1 MVDAIVSA
9 SVELRG
15 FKMVEKRFESFTA
28 GAVQVGVKT
37 IYDLVW
43 KWRNILA
50 TYPPPYAG
58 EPPMEW
64 VSEKQRRF
72 VLWAIRTGK
81 IKVPY
86 HRTGAYGWNW
96 RVKRDRS
103 VAASEGVVYQL
114 YNTVKYSKFVGG
126 GITEAEPQAPI
137 HRTRWVALLNALDA
151 LRQEIPNTIQSEIA
165 LTARRTGLSG

>member
-37 IYDLVW
+37 IYDIVW
-43 KWRNILA
+43 KWRKILA

-96 RVKRDRS
+96 RVRRDKS
-103 VAASEGVVYQL
+103 VTASEGVAYL
-114 YNTVKYSKFVGG
+114 LSNKMAYARFVGG
-126 GITEAEPQAPI
+126 GIIADEPQAPI
-137 HRTRWVALLNALDA
+137 HRGRLFALLDVLDQ
-151 LRQEIPNTIQSEIA
+151 LREELPETVQSAIA
-165 LTARRTGLSG
+165 LAARREGLSD